1 MLSLVL
7 RPELSKSRNI
17 TQVLLLFEDI
27 RTKDVPG
34 MIISAELLFF
44 KTLLKNGGN
53 ANIYTNTPTNDPVF
67 LLMWYLNIY

>member
-27 RTKDVPG
+27 RTKDVPR
-34 MIISAELLFF
+34 MIISAEVKTLLSF

-53 ANIYTNTPTNDPVF
+53 ANIYTDTATNDPVF
-67 LLMWYLNIY
+67 LLM